1 MISDKLRSKYLNIR
15 WEFAD
20 YAQKWQRKLRPDSYQ
35 PPKTP
40 ISPGLE
46 RCKDVT
52 VILLVMDPSHLLD
65 RCLESL
71 ENQTLKPV
79 KTEMIRNVSPAPKAM
94 QIGLDRVETEYFVPV
109 DEDMVLYPRCIEQLH
124 YLISK
129 TPKRGKVTLHLEDPI
144 MGVIRGV
151 HIYRTSAARPIG
163 YYPMDDD
170 KEYAKRLTRRL
181 EEEGWE
187 CPAHKNFRG
196 EKVIGGVHHPVY
208 LPHEA
213 YWKFHFVGEQE
224 RYYSFERWNWDNQ
237 YPRLYYFVE
246 KITAYWQRTGDK
258 NAIYALAGLM
268 DGAFHSTDIS
278 KLNSYEGRLE
288 DPQFQRV
295 HEYLQNFKDMDRKPV
310 KKGLW
315 KWASFFK

>member
-1 MISDKLRSKYLNIR
+1 MTSDKLSSKYLNIR
-15 WEFAD
+15 WKLAD
-20 YAQKWQRKLRPDSYQ
+20 NVQQIQKKLRPDSYK

-40 ISPGLE
+40 VCGDLE
-46 RCKDVT
+46 KNKDVT
-52 VILLVMDPSHLLD
+52 AIILVMDPSHLLD
-65 RCLESL
+65 RCLEAL
-71 ENQTLKPV
+71 DKQTLQPAKREII
-79 KTEMIRNVSPAPKAM
+79 KNVSPAPLAM
-94 QIGLDRVETEYFVPV
+94 QKGLDRVETDYFVPV
-109 DEDMVLYPRCIEQLH
+109 DEDMVLYPRCLEQLH

-129 TPKRGKVTLHLEDPI
+129 NPKRGKVTLHLEDPI

-170 KEYAKRLTRRL
+170 KEYAKRLARRM

-196 EKVIGGVHHPVY
+196 EEVIGGIHHPVY

-213 YWKFHFVGEQE
+213 YWKFRFAGEQIQ
-224 RYYSFERWNWDNQ
+224 YYHFDNWNWCDE
-237 YPRLYYFVE
+237 YPRLYYFIE
-246 KITAYWQRTGDK
+246 KIALYWQRTGNK
-258 NAIYALAGLM
+258 NALYALAGLM
-268 DGAFHSTDIS
+268 DGAFHSTDVS
-278 KLNSYEGRLE
+278 NLNSYEGRLE

-295 HEYLQNFKDMDRKPV
+295 HEYLKNYKDMERKTA

-315 KWASFFK
+315 KWVSFFK